1 MKLKY
6 LGTAAAEGWPAIFCD
21 CDNCRKAMKRGGR
34 HIRTRSQALVDDKL
48 LLDFPADSLM
58 HMLAY
63 GIPMSELHTCLI
75 THSHPDHLYPADLE
89 MRKQGFSHL
98 DSGDPLVLYGSKVAL
113 SKAGDMLEEHAK
125 ELEGRVSLS
134 EIEPFQIFET
144 EGYKVTALL
153 ADHDPRS
160 GPLFYLIQKEG
171 KSLLYCHDT
180 GYFPEETWKYL
191 ERVRPHC
198 SFVSIDCTNGLLP
211 YKRGYMGVSAA
222 CETVERLKE
231 IGCVEGKTLLCL
243 NHFSH
248 NGGILYDE
256 LVPIAKEKGMM
267 VSYDGLEINF

>member
-211 YKRGYMGVSAA
+211 YKRGHMGVSAA